1 LSKKIKTSRP
11 MTRVVVA
18 AVSALGLLALGSLFL
33 APTANAATVSYSG
46 DLTSGTI
53 TINSTSANPTVL
65 TNPVSH
71 LNATIDDSTG
81 ALGATATFAD
91 IYTPTFDG
99 PFGLIFYAKAVI
111 TQVGAG
117 TGTVVG
123 NNVTADINATLAITV
138 YNRVGASPDPSTD
151 TKFTGPGC
159 FVNVSFGFTGTLDLA
174 AGTVNIAD
182 SQFTIP
188 QFPADGD
195 VAGANCW
202 LATDELNN
210 RLAGPN
216 NSAVLAYGG
225 SFTTTTTSTTTSIP
239 PTSETTI
246 PPTSETTIPPTSET
260 TIPPTSETTIPPTS
274 ETTIPPT
281 SETTIPPTSE
291 TTIPP
296 TSETTIPP
304 TSETTLPPTTI
315 DPCVTPTTLDG
326 SPVAPE
332 CTTTTVTV
340 PPTSET
346 TLPPTTAG
354 PTTTAASST
363 TEAPTTVVPT
373 SEETTTTVPSDI
385 PEITLEQGETGNLS
399 GTGCEPGGDVVV
411 TLEGGTVLGTFT
423 ADENGD
429 FVATI
434 TIPATLPVD
443 QYLATATCAAPADRT
458 KVRDAQFGGITST
471 GGVVKQFIRVN
482 VTAATSGTDVT
493 AAPVV
498 PSTPSSGT
506 SLPRTGTNSGPLTA
520 LGLAGLTLGAAF
532 VYGSRRIRTAR

>member
-1 LSKKIKTSRP
+1 MSKKIKTSRP

-260 TIPPTSETTIPPTS
+260 TIPPTSETT
-274 ETTIPPT
+274 
-281 SETTIPPTSE
+281 
-291 TTIPP
+291 
-296 TSETTIPP
+296 
-304 TSETTLPPTTI
+304 LPPTTI